1 MEIND
6 TYLFLLKA
14 CSRLHLPQSRS
25 HASTCFIISVINSFI
40 QVFFSFP
47 VVKKVI
53 QLSGE
58 PSARMQFSSSDI
70 PNAIK
75 KNEIRHTII
84 RNKVNLK
91 LRHLRTLLWTLI
103 YLRHFLLPH
112 PVVQEGTFPSDS
124 ESEDKIRC
132 WETNMKRL
140 PFSAEQKF
148 MKLKVI
154 TYLDCG
160 VCCWI
165 WKMTDIKQKTYFSF
179 IWFLVIN
186 LDVIFCYNMSNI
198 FCYTRFSMNFMYD
211 LYSLTWSLNL

>member
-1 MEIND
+1 ML
-6 TYLFLLKA
+6 TVLKLVHYYI
-14 CSRLHLPQSRS
+14 CPNWGPTHR
-25 HASTCFIISVINSFI
+25 HASSFPSSTLSYK
-40 QVFFSFP
+40 FFSHFQWWRKLYNYP
-47 VVKKVI
+47 VNLLLACNSAVQTFLMQWKKMKYVI
-53 QLSGE
+53 LSLE
-58 PSARMQFSSSDI
+58 
-70 PNAIK
+70 
-75 KNEIRHTII
+75 
-84 RNKVNLK
+84 NKVNLK

-103 YLRHFLLPH
+103 YLHHFRLPH

-124 ESEDKIRC
+124 ESEDKIR
-132 WETNMKRL
+132 WTETNMKRV

-148 MKLKVI
+148 MKWKVI

-198 FCYTRFSMNFMYD
+198 FCTWFSLNFMYD
-211 LYSLTWSLNL
+211 LYSLKWSLNL